1 MSERETWA
9 VSLTVS
15 PSAHDV
21 LATVTFAN
29 NSAAPAALYKWN
41 ACFDNRIH
49 NDVFEIMHESGSVS
63 YTGRLVKRSEPK
75 ADDFL
80 TVKPG
85 ERVSFKVDLN
95 AAYGFPAGKHRYR
108 IRYSAL
114 NPYLGRPGFDALK
127 SNEVVF
133 EYSI

>member
-1 MSERETWA
+1 MSEKETWA
-9 VSLTVS
+9 VSLAVDS
-15 PSAHDV
+15 SAPGV

-29 NSAAPAALYKWN
+29 SGSAPAALYKWN

-63 YTGRLVKRSEPK
+63 YTGRMVKRGEPK

-80 TVKPG
+80 TVEPG
-85 ERVSFKVDLN
+85 KSVSFTVDLRT
-95 AAYGFPAGKHRYR
+95 AYGFPAGNHKYK

-127 SNEVVF
+127 SNPAAF
-133 EYSI
+133 DYAN